1 MKKAKLLTLSVLSLF
16 TLALASCGEENA
28 PTEELV
34 LNAYNNVLSTCKT
47 IEQTITI
54 SHEGLVY
61 ATEEITINTRNGS
74 KTTVTKVANSLDSD
88 TPWTETSEYEV
99 VDLSKAN
106 QKLEVSMFT
115 SLTANESLHTAQ
127 PLSTRAITSNK
138 SHILFFIIFPLHF
151 FLLFH
156 KYLRQQPADHRHID
170 HRPGRAGRDSAAAA
184 GAAHGKHALV
194 FRVNI
199 QQHFSLQRRSVQSN
213 RSVHAGFF
221 IHRKNRFHS
230 GCI

>member
-16 TLALASCGEENA
+16 TLTLVSCGEDND
-28 PTEELV
+28 PTSSTSSTVPTDPTKEELV

-54 SHEGLVY
+54 SYEGLVY

-99 VDLSKAN
+99 IDLSKAN

-115 SLTANESLHTAQ
+115 SLTANESLHVVGQ
-127 PLSTRAITSNK
+127 ISNE
-138 SHILFFIIFPLHF
+138 SVYNIFGLDSNDISGF
-151 FLLFH
+151 VYVDIRVSSYTNIVVQEVVVEYDSVTGNDVEVVTT
-156 KYLRQQPADHRHID
+156 YLY
-170 HRPGRAGRDSAAAA
+170 
-184 GAAHGKHALV
+184 
-194 FRVNI
+194 
-199 QQHFSLQRRSVQSN
+199 
-213 RSVHAGFF
+213 
-221 IHRKNRFHS
+221 
-230 GCI
+230 

>member
-16 TLALASCGEENA
+16 TLTLASCGEEKV
-28 PTEELV
+28 PTKEELV

-54 SHEGLVY
+54 SNEGLVY

-106 QKLEVSMFT
+106 QKLEASMFI
-115 SLTANESLHTAQ
+115 SLTANESLHVVGK
-127 PLSTRAITSNK
+127 ISNE
-138 SHILFFIIFPLHF
+138 SVYNVFGLDSNDISGFVYVDIRVSSYTNIVVQEVIVEYDSVTGNDVEVVTT
-151 FLLFH
+151 
-156 KYLRQQPADHRHID
+156 YLY
-170 HRPGRAGRDSAAAA
+170 
-184 GAAHGKHALV
+184 
-194 FRVNI
+194 
-199 QQHFSLQRRSVQSN
+199 
-213 RSVHAGFF
+213 
-221 IHRKNRFHS
+221 
-230 GCI
+230 

>member
-16 TLALASCGEENA
+16 TLTLASCGEENA
-28 PTEELV
+28 PTKEELV
-34 LNAYNNVLSTCKT
+34 LNAYNNVLATCKT
-47 IEQTITI
+47 VEQTITI

-115 SLTANESLHTAQ
+115 SLTANESLHVVGK
-127 PLSTRAITSNK
+127 ISNE
-138 SHILFFIIFPLHF
+138 SVYNIFGLDSNDISGF
-151 FLLFH
+151 VYVDIRVSSYTNIVVQEVVVEYESVTGNDVEVVTT
-156 KYLRQQPADHRHID
+156 YLY
-170 HRPGRAGRDSAAAA
+170 
-184 GAAHGKHALV
+184 
-194 FRVNI
+194 
-199 QQHFSLQRRSVQSN
+199 
-213 RSVHAGFF
+213 
-221 IHRKNRFHS
+221 
-230 GCI
+230 

>member
-1 MKKAKLLTLSVLSLF
+1 MKKSKLLTLSVLSLF
-16 TLALASCGEENA
+16 TLALASFGEENA

-61 ATEEITINTRNGS
+61 VTEEITINTRNGS

-115 SLTANESLHTAQ
+115 SLTANESLHVVGK
-127 PLSTRAITSNK
+127 ISNESVYNVFGLDSNDISGFVYVDIK
-138 SHILFFIIFPLHF
+138 VSSYTNIVVQEVVVEYESVTGNDVEVVTT
-151 FLLFH
+151 
-156 KYLRQQPADHRHID
+156 YLY
-170 HRPGRAGRDSAAAA
+170 
-184 GAAHGKHALV
+184 
-194 FRVNI
+194 
-199 QQHFSLQRRSVQSN
+199 
-213 RSVHAGFF
+213 
-221 IHRKNRFHS
+221 
-230 GCI
+230 